1 MNRLESP
8 REDQLRENQ
17 PRERQL
23 REHPLFTK
31 TSTTNDAVT
40 LYRPVTLFYM
50 AAMTMML
57 VPMMTLVDVNI
68 ASYFRTAPLPAEL
81 DSALELSLVLSHGY
95 GVFVI
100 LLAILLMAP
109 KRRWHLPR
117 LVTLALGGGAIA
129 TIAKMFVIRPRPS
142 NLNLNHAGHD
152 SAWLWAFDWDL
163 SEVASFD
170 SAMRAFP
177 SGHVVT
183 ATAMLIGLWVVVPR
197 GRLLFIMVWMGVLAN
212 RVNTSAHFTSDVC
225 GGVAFGLFWSYVCFH
240 PRLLGNLFDK
250 MVPEHGRRTRG
261 ETSDSSEAIPSLPP
275 QINVGSP
282 AGTPSFPM
290 HASPIHASQMSATEQ
305 YEALASKM
313 SPNATPTRPNT
324 SDDLEQSDQQTHDH
338 HNRQQDFGDAGE
350 RAA

>member
-1 MNRLESP
+1 MNRIESP
-8 REDQLRENQ
+8 RETQ
-17 PRERQL
+17 PREN
-23 REHPLFTK
+23 HTFTK
-31 TSTTNDAVT
+31 SSTTNDAVT
-40 LYRPVTLFYM
+40 LYRPVTLLYM

-57 VPMMTLVDVNI
+57 VPMITLVDVNI
-68 ASYFRTAPLPAEL
+68 ASYFRTEPLPAEL

-117 LVTLALGGGAIA
+117 LATLAMGGGAIA
-129 TIAKMFVIRPRPS
+129 TIAKMFVLRPRPS

-170 SAMRAFP
+170 AAMRAFP

-197 GRLLFIMVWMGVLAN
+197 GRVLFAMIWMGVLIN
-212 RVNTSAHFTSDVC
+212 RVNTSSHFASDVC

-240 PRLLGNLFDK
+240 PRLLGTLFDK
-250 MVPEHGRRTRG
+250 MGPELGRRTRVD
-261 ETSDSSEAIPSLPP
+261 TSHSTKIVTEHDADSSTRL
-275 QINVGSP
+275 
-282 AGTPSFPM
+282 PSFPM
-290 HASPIHASQMSATEQ
+290 HTPPMQASQMSATEQ
-305 YEALASKM
+305 YEAMQSTMAPQHASQ
-313 SPNATPTRPNT
+313 SRSIHSNNGNQSEEQT
-324 SDDLEQSDQQTHDH
+324 SHRQNVGQQ
-338 HNRQQDFGDAGE
+338 NYGDAGE

>member
-1 MNRLESP
+1 MNRIESP
-8 REDQLRENQ
+8 REIQPRENQ
-17 PRERQL
+17 T
-23 REHPLFTK
+23 FTK
-31 TSTTNDAVT
+31 SSTTNDAVT
-40 LYRPVTLFYM
+40 LYRPVTLLYM

-68 ASYFRTAPLPAEL
+68 ASYFRTEPLPAEL

-117 LVTLALGGGAIA
+117 LATLAMGGGAIA

-170 SAMRAFP
+170 AAMRAFP

-197 GRLLFIMVWMGVLAN
+197 GRVLFAMIWMGVLIN
-212 RVNTSAHFTSDVC
+212 RVNTSSHFASDVC

-250 MVPEHGRRTRG
+250 MVPELGRRTRVD
-261 ETSDSSEAIPSLPP
+261 TSHSTEAIATHDADSSTRL
-275 QINVGSP
+275 
-282 AGTPSFPM
+282 PSFPM
-290 HASPIHASQMSATEQ
+290 HASPIHASHMSATEQ
-305 YEALASKM
+305 YEAIQSTM
-313 SPNATPTRPNT
+313 SPQHASQSRPIN
-324 SDDLEQSDQQTHDH
+324 SNEGDSNDGNRSEEQKPHQLDY
-338 HNRQQDFGDAGE
+338 RQQNHGQQEYGDAGE

>member
-1 MNRLESP
+1 VNRIESP
-8 REDQLRENQ
+8 RETQ
-17 PRERQL
+17 PREN
-23 REHPLFTK
+23 HTFTK
-31 TSTTNDAVT
+31 SSTTNDAVT
-40 LYRPVTLFYM
+40 LYRPVTLLYM

-57 VPMMTLVDVNI
+57 VPMITLVDVNI
-68 ASYFRTAPLPAEL
+68 ASYFRTEPLPAEL

-117 LVTLALGGGAIA
+117 LATLAMGGGAIA
-129 TIAKMFVIRPRPS
+129 TIAKMFVLRPRPS

-170 SAMRAFP
+170 AAMRAFP

-197 GRLLFIMVWMGVLAN
+197 GRVLFVMIWMGVLIN
-212 RVNTSAHFTSDVC
+212 RVNTSSHFASDVC

-240 PRLLGNLFDK
+240 PRLLGTLFDK
-250 MVPEHGRRTRG
+250 MGPELGRRTRVD
-261 ETSDSSEAIPSLPP
+261 TSHSTKIVTEHDADSSTRL
-275 QINVGSP
+275 
-282 AGTPSFPM
+282 PSFPM
-290 HASPIHASQMSATEQ
+290 HTSPMHASQMSATEQ
-305 YEALASKM
+305 YEAMQSTMAPQHASQ
-313 SPNATPTRPNT
+313 SRSIHSNNGNQSEEQT
-324 SDDLEQSDQQTHDH
+324 SHRQ
-338 HNRQQDFGDAGE
+338 NVGQQDYGDAGE

>member
-1 MNRLESP
+1 VNRLES
-8 REDQLRENQ
+8 N
-17 PRERQL
+17 RERH
-23 REHPLFTK
+23 RHEHQSFTK
-31 TSTTNDAVT
+31 SSTTNDAVT
-40 LYRPVTLFYM
+40 LYRPVTLLYM

-57 VPMMTLVDVNI
+57 VPMLTLVDVNI
-68 ASYFRTAPLPAEL
+68 AAYFRTAPLPTEL

-117 LVTLALGGGAIA
+117 LVALALGGGAIA
-129 TIAKMFVIRPRPS
+129 TIAKMFVIRPRPN

-183 ATAMLIGLWVVVPR
+183 ATAMLIGLWVVVPK
-197 GRLLFIMVWMGVLAN
+197 GRVLFVMVWMGVLAN
-212 RVNTSAHFTSDVC
+212 RINTSAHFTSDVC
-225 GGVAFGLFWSYVCFH
+225 GGVAFGLFWSYVCFD
-240 PRLLGNLFDK
+240 PRLLGNIFDK
-250 MVPEHGRRTRG
+250 MVPEHGRRSRV
-261 ETSDSSEAIPSLPP
+261 ESSGKANAASPIVPADEM
-275 QINVGSP
+275 GSTP
-282 AGTPSFPM
+282 GTPSFPM
-290 HASPIHASQMSATEQ
+290 HASPIPASQMSATEQ
-305 YEALASKM
+305 YEALASNL
-313 SPNATPTRPNT
+313 PPQPLT
-324 SDDLEQSDQQTHDH
+324 SRSNHSEEIEKNDPQSVETHP
-338 HNRQQDFGDAGE
+338 RQQDFGAAGE

>member
-1 MNRLESP
+1 MNRLESS
-8 REDQLRENQ
+8 REDQNREVT
-17 PRERQL
+17 PRDK
-23 REHPLFTK
+23 K
-31 TSTTNDAVT
+31 TLIKSSTTNDAIT
-40 LYRPVTLFYM
+40 LYRPVTLLYM

-117 LVTLALGGGAIA
+117 LATLAMGGGAIA

-170 SAMRAFP
+170 AAMRAFP

-197 GRLLFIMVWMGVLAN
+197 GRFLFAMVWMGVLIN
-212 RVNTSAHFTSDVC
+212 RVNTSSHFASDVC

-250 MVPEHGRRTRG
+250 MVPEHGRRSRA
-261 ETSDSSEAIPSLPP
+261 ETSDSSDAVPQLIPQS
-275 QINVGSP
+275 NAGSST
-282 AGTPSFPM
+282 GTPSFPM

-305 YEALASKM
+305 YEAMTSNM
-313 SPNATPTRPNT
+313 SSANT
-324 SDDLEQSDQQTHDH
+324 SQSHPLGSDH
-338 HNRQQDFGDAGE
+338 VEPKDGQSNRRPDFGNAGE

>member
-1 MNRLESP
+1 MNRIES
-8 REDQLRENQ
+8 N
-17 PRERQL
+17 RERQHH
-23 REHPLFTK
+23 EHQSFTK
-31 TSTTNDAVT
+31 SSTTNDAVT
-40 LYRPVTLFYM
+40 LYRPVTLLYM

-57 VPMMTLVDVNI
+57 VPMLTLVDVNI
-68 ASYFRTAPLPAEL
+68 AAYFRTAPLPTEL
-81 DSALELSLVLSHGY
+81 DSALDLSLVLSHGY

-117 LVTLALGGGAIA
+117 LATLAMGGGAIA

-197 GRLLFIMVWMGVLAN
+197 GRLLFSMVWMGVLIN

-250 MVPEHGRRTRG
+250 MVPEHGRRSRVEINEASG
-261 ETSDSSEAIPSLPP
+261 AIPSLIPSGVEDS
-275 QINVGSP
+275 NTGM
-282 AGTPSFPM
+282 PSFPM
-290 HASPIHASQMSATEQ
+290 HASPIQASPMSATEQ
-305 YEALASKM
+305 YEAM
-313 SPNATPTRPNT
+313 T
-324 SDDLEQSDQQTHDH
+324 SQMT
-338 HNRQQDFGDAGE
+338 
-350 RAA
+350 

>member
-1 MNRLESP
+1 MNGFEATSP
-8 REDQLRENQ
+8 RESNSLG
-17 PRERQL
+17 
-23 REHPLFTK
+23 K
-31 TSTTNDAVT
+31 TNATNDAVT

-50 AAMTMML
+50 GAMTMML
-57 VPMMTLVDVNI
+57 VPMLTLLDVTV
-68 ASYFRTAPLPAEL
+68 ARYFETRPLPAEL

-117 LVTLALGGGAIA
+117 LATLAMGGGAIA

-142 NLNLNHAGHD
+142 NLNLDLAGHD
-152 SAWLWAFDWDL
+152 TAWLWAFDWDL

-197 GRLLFIMVWMGVLAN
+197 GRLLFAMVWAGVLIN
-212 RVNTSAHFTSDVC
+212 RVNTSAHFLSDVC

-250 MVPEHGRRTRG
+250 MVPEHGRQRLGRQT
-261 ETSDSSEAIPSLPP
+261 ETSET
-275 QINVGSP
+275 INVHPEP
-282 AGTPSFPM
+282 AFAIGGNQASFPM
-290 HASPIHASQMSATEQ
+290 TAEVQATEQAEEKSHRVVPTHSAPQHVTGPQHLSATEQ
-305 YEALASKM
+305 YEQVTSQLEASKQP
-313 SPNATPTRPNT
+313 SVR
-324 SDDLEQSDQQTHDH
+324 SDDQPDQGFSGGNQA
-338 HNRQQDFGDAGE
+338 NE